1 MQIAQWKKLGILLSV
16 ILFIGVVG
24 GILLS
29 TVPVGIWRLL
39 PAAQVPSSSKIS
51 PPPNVPEKISPPPN
65 VPELGY
71 CEVVDAEEW
80 ISATQTRPIQLERC
94 VSPDDEWVRA
104 HPGKRIS
111 PADVVPIDTP
121 PVTLPAAS
129 VEAPNPTQ

>member
-39 PAAQVPSSSKIS
+39 PAAQVPSSS
-51 PPPNVPEKISPPPN
+51 KISPPPN